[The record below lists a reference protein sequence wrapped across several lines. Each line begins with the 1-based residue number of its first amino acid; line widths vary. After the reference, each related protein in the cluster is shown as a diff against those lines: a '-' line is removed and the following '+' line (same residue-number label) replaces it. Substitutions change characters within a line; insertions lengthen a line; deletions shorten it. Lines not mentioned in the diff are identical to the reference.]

1 MAKAVKNNHNILL
14 PRLIYSLIIYFSVA
28 NMGGIVNGFYMVNI
42 GVETLLYAF
51 TDKENMVYLEK
62 NCVIFYRGILNTKG
76 CI

>member
-1 MAKAVKNNHNILL
+1 
-14 PRLIYSLIIYFSVA
+14 
-28 NMGGIVNGFYMVNI
+28 MVNI